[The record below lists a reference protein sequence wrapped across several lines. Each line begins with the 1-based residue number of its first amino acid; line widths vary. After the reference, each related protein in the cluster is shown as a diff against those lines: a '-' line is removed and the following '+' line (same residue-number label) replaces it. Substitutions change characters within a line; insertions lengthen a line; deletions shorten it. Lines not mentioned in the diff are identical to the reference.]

1 MRNRILP
8 LLRQSPSGIDANPA
22 FGLGLY
28 TMIGLTHIIPIIGI
42 RIVRNA
48 YNNAS
53 SG

>member
-28 TMIGLTHIIPIIGI
+28 TFVSGVIKMIKTETGHWLSEDFH
-42 RIVRNA
+42 
-48 YNNAS
+48 
-53 SG
+53 